1 MVYGYITAPKAGK
14 VVPSEIT
21 LRLGTNTLP
30 IVNCT
35 VAYARPYNYYFM
47 LGTID

>member
-21 LRLGTNTLP
+21 LRPGTKHL
-30 IVNCT
+30 
-35 VAYARPYNYYFM
+35 AYRELHCGLWMALQLLFHAGN
-47 LGTID
+47 D